1 MRQELERLLKQTMN
15 EINERLAGCS
25 REYRAVFF
33 GELADR
39 AYSLQEELSA
49 DDDVEMQDYEDD

>member
-1 MRQELERLLKQTMN
+1 MRLMSGLQG
-15 EINERLAGCS
+15 A
-25 REYRAVFF
+25 AVSTEPFFF